1 MRVAVGG
8 TFDPIHEGHKL
19 LLKNTLRLGC
29 TDIVVGLTSDELA
42 SRTRDIP
49 REFRNYDKRKE
60 NLVNELKKLN
70 EWDRDFRVK
79 KLDGPYQIASE
90 EPFDVLVVS
99 PETEKGGKKINEI
112 RREKNLEPL
121 ILVVVPFVL
130 AEDGKPIS
138 STRIAKGE
146 IDRDGNLL

>member
-19 LLKNTLRLGC
+19 LLKNTLKLGC

-42 SRTRDIP
+42 SKTRDIP
-49 REFRNYDKRKE
+49 RKVRNYEKRKE
-60 NLVNELKKLN
+60 NIVKELKKLN
-70 EWDRDFRVK
+70 EWGRDFRIK
-79 KLDGPYQIASE
+79 KLDGPYKIASE
-90 EPFDVLVVS
+90 EPFDALVVS

-138 STRIAKGE
+138 STRIAKEE
-146 IDRDGNLL
+146 IDRHGNLL

>member
-42 SRTRDIP
+42 SKTRDVP
-49 REFRNYDKRKE
+49 REVRSFEERKE
-60 NLVNELKKLN
+60 NLLKELKKLDKWN
-70 EWDRDFRVK
+70 RDFRIK
-79 KLDGPYQIASE
+79 KLDGPYKIASE
-90 EPFDVLVVS
+90 EPFDALVVS

-112 RREKNLEPL
+112 RRENGFNPL

-130 AEDGKPIS
+130 ADDGEPIS

-146 IDRDGNLL
+146 IDKHGNLL